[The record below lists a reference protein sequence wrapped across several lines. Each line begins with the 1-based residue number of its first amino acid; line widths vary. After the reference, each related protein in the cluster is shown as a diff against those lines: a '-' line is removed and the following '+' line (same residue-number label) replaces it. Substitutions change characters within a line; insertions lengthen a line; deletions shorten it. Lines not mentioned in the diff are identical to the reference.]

1 MCVGRV
7 VSKTMQN
14 GTFLCFRSA
23 VFLHLLYYKY
33 NSQWQGKTKRLR
45 TGGGESG
52 GWGTQVGR
60 ERGHGMALK
69 GQEGELLFLCNGFIS
84 ARLK

>member
-45 TGGGESG
+45 TGGGE
-52 GWGTQVGR
+52 WGLGDTGR
-60 ERGHGMALK
+60 QRAGAW
-69 GQEGELLFLCNGFIS
+69 NGFERPGRRASIS
-84 ARLK
+84 LQWVYISQA

>member
-45 TGGGESG
+45 TGGGRVGAG
-52 GWGTQVGR
+52 GHR
-60 ERGHGMALK
+60 
-69 GQEGELLFLCNGFIS
+69 
-84 ARLK
+84 